1 MPTNSYL
8 PFAIAAGANVW
19 SDATYNGSQQ
29 QQTGQQK
36 GIVPSG
42 MMNKAWRHGTMG
54 AAALGQII
62 VDHGKI
68 DAADDGNLSGFKGNL
83 RMAIAA
89 MLAGTPF
96 ALDQSN
102 AANLLVASLD
112 PAPPDLSTFRG
123 IFVRVAN
130 TNTGGVTLTLNA
142 LGTKAVVKKSGVAL
156 AAGDL
161 VQGQFAHLIYDLST
175 GQWVLAGS
183 VPSDTVTA
191 AAAVVQGLKTAPYQQ
206 FVAGTYTVTV
216 PPGCTACDSELW
228 GGGGGGGGVGS
239 TGNGS
244 GSAGGGGGY
253 SFKTITGLTPGQ
265 AITLVVGAG
274 GLAGTMGGPGGN
286 GTTTTLG
293 SYHSASAGFG
303 GSPNGVGTGG
313 QGGSGVNGDQNLT
326 GGYGSAGASVGV
338 STGGQGGGSPK
349 GGQGGG
355 GAPGIAAGGT
365 SPGGGGGGS
374 GSTTVNPG
382 TTGAPG
388 ACILRWK

>member
-1 MPTNSYL
+1 MPTNNFV
-8 PFAIAAGANVW
+8 PVAAAAGANVT
-19 SDATYNGSQQ
+19 SDASWQGSGFQVSGV
-29 QQTGQQK
+29 TK
-36 GIVPSG
+36 GIVPSAG
-42 MMNKAWRHGTMG
+42 MNKAWRQATVP
-54 AAALGQII
+54 ASAVAQII
-62 VDHGKI
+62 VDHGLI
-68 DAADDGNLSGFKGNL
+68 DAVDDGSVPNFKANL
-83 RMAIAA
+83 RMAVAA

-96 ALDQSN
+96 AVDQSS
-102 AANLLVASLD
+102 AANLLTVSLD
-112 PAPPDLSTFRG
+112 PAPPNLSTFRS

-130 TNTGGVTLTLNA
+130 TNTGAVTLTLNA
-142 LGTKAVVKKSGVAL
+142 LGNKAVVKKSGVAV

-161 VQGQFAHLIYDLST
+161 VQGQFAHLLYDLPT

-191 AAAVVQGLKTAPYQQ
+191 AAAVVQGLKTAPYLQ
-206 FVAGTYTVTV
+206 FTAGTYTVTV
-216 PPGCTACDSELW
+216 PPGCTGFDSQLW

-239 TGNGS
+239 TSNGS

-253 SFKTITGLTPGQ
+253 SFRTITGLTPGQ
-265 AITLVVGAG
+265 TITLVVGAG
-274 GLAGTMGGPGGN
+274 GVAGGNGGAGGN

-293 SYHSASAGFG
+293 SYHSASGGFG

-313 QGGSGVNGDQNLT
+313 QGGSGVNGDINLT
-326 GGYGSAGASVGV
+326 GGYGSAGASTGV
-338 STGGQGGGSPK
+338 AQGGQGGGAPL

-382 TTGAPG
+382 TPGAPG
-388 ACILRWK
+388 GCILRWK